1 MHTYVVHRPDMAAS
15 AADLDAALTQL
26 RSFEE
31 QPHTLPAR
39 WLHSYVLRDPDGR
52 FGLACVFE
60 ADGVPSLEHHAA
72 RTGLPADEILPV
84 AATVSVRAFA
94 PTMVYLIRR
103 RNFWPSTAEL
113 DRSAEL
119 SRRIGDEEMARE
131 VSWLRSY
138 AVRESD
144 GTLGTVCLY
153 QAVSPAALREHARRC
168 AKPADE
174 IVPVL
179 GRVVYRDDSRPQPG
193 LAAQKEA
200 SPSADRADMSMVTQR
215 WIRKRSACAKDV
227 R

>member
-1 MHTYVVHRPDMAAS
+1 MHTYVVRRPGMASS
-15 AADLDAALTQL
+15 AAELDAALSRL

-31 QPHTLPAR
+31 QAGMLPAR
-39 WLHSYVLRDPDGR
+39 WLHSYILREPKGR

-60 ADGVPSLEHHAA
+60 ADGPLSLEHHASRA
-72 RTGLPADEILPV
+72 GLPVDEMLPV
-84 AATVSVRAFA
+84 AATVRVRSFA

-103 RNFWPSTAEL
+103 RTFWSSATEL

-131 VSWLRSY
+131 VSWLGSY

-168 AKPADE
+168 AMPADE
-174 IVPVL
+174 IVPVV
-179 GRVVYRDDSRPQPG
+179 GRVVYRDDARSQPVP
-193 LAAQKEA
+193 AAQKEI
-200 SPSADRADMSMVTQR
+200 SP
-215 WIRKRSACAKDV
+215 
-227 R
+227 

>member
-1 MHTYVVHRPDMAAS
+1 MHTYVVRRPGMASS
-15 AADLDAALTQL
+15 AAELDAALARL

-31 QPHTLPAR
+31 QASMLPAR
-39 WLHSYVLRDPDGR
+39 WLHSYVLREPQGC

-60 ADGVPSLEHHAA
+60 ADGAPSLEHHAV
-72 RTGLPADEILPV
+72 RTGMPADETLPV
-84 AATVSVRAFA
+84 VTTVRVRAFA

-103 RNFWPSTAEL
+103 RRFWPSAAEL
-113 DRSAEL
+113 ERSAAL

-168 AKPADE
+168 AMPADE

-179 GRVVYRDDSRPQPG
+179 GRIVYRDDATPSPA
-193 LAAQKEA
+193 LATRTEA
-200 SPSADRADMSMVTQR
+200 SS
-215 WIRKRSACAKDV
+215 
-227 R
+227 